1 MDITTQKATRHEP
14 SSGYRYLVRVFDRYL
29 QSLFELQD
37 GRMYNCNRFC
47 ERCVGMEQGRA
58 RIYSEASPPEI
69 YGSPVSS
76 AVVKTARASP
86 C

>member
-1 MDITTQKATRHEP
+1 MDVTTQKATRHEP

-37 GRMYNCNRFC
+37 GRMYNCNRFR
-47 ERCVGMEQGRA
+47 ERSVGMEHGRA
-58 RIYSEASPPEI
+58 GMYSEASPPEI
-69 YGSPVSS
+69 YGSPDSS
-76 AVVKTARASP
+76 VVGITARASP